1 MFTRVHKKKDQV
13 GQCMSL
19 RGAKRRGNLPVQSLV
34 IEALKV
40 SVGPTPEKSSKTEH
54 FTRRLPRPDGL
65 AMTDL
70 VDCANSP
77 GYGGRLGMLC
87 GTARR
92 PFPTVLHKKVGTP
105 LPGGPDRTQLPH
117 AYAQGSLFLSAKL
130 CNRLCQRLCG
140 RFGLLQ
146 GIPGGAD
153 LDQQGPG
160 AEVLVVAVF

>member
-65 AMTDL
+65 AMTTRGKL
-70 VDCANSP
+70 ARIRRNAYLESVPTDCPPSVILPCFAWQNDSSP
-77 GYGGRLGMLC
+77 MLTHRGAFSYPQSC
-87 GTARR
+87 TIASASAIAAGLASSRV
-92 PFPTVLHKKVGTP
+92 FPAAPISTSRVR
-105 LPGGPDRTQLPH
+105 GPRCWL
-117 AYAQGSLFLSAKL
+117 
-130 CNRLCQRLCG
+130 
-140 RFGLLQ
+140 
-146 GIPGGAD
+146 
-153 LDQQGPG
+153 
-160 AEVLVVAVF
+160 

>member
-65 AMTDL
+65 AMTTRGKL
-70 VDCANSP
+70 ARIRRNAYLESVPTDCPPSVILPCFAWQNDSSP
-77 GYGGRLGMLC
+77 MLTHR
-87 GTARR
+87 GA
-92 PFPTVLHKKVGTP
+92 F
-105 LPGGPDRTQLPH
+105 
-117 AYAQGSLFLSAKL
+117 FLSAKL
-130 CNRLCQRLCG
+130 CNRLCQCHCS

-146 GIPGGAD
+146 GVPGGAD
-153 LDQQGPG
+153 LHQQGPG